1 MMFHTLRRR
10 VALAIYPDLGTSTGA
25 PTDRG
30 PVPLDQWAGQVCAAM
45 PRAAGAH
52 QPFIA
57 LEELDECL
65 AALRHGRIE
74 RAKQILQI
82 VQSVQ
87 LHGLPGRDD
96 PAFDVL
102 SEEFAVLL
110 FGKK

>member
-1 MMFHTLRRR
+1 MMFRTLRRR
-10 VALAIYPDLGTSTGA
+10 IALAICPDLGPGNGLPADPGLLPMQQWVGQAAWLPRGA
-25 PTDRG
+25 
-30 PVPLDQWAGQVCAAM
+30 AA
-45 PRAAGAH
+45 PE
-52 QPFIA
+52 PFIA
-57 LEELDECL
+57 AEGMRAHS

-74 RAKQILQI
+74 CAKQILQV